1 MGAIGTIQLVVPS
14 TAIDVNGHV
23 NNVQYVHW
31 MQEAAMAHSA
41 QQGWPSER
49 FLALGRTWIIR
60 SHTIEYLHSAHAGET
75 ITILTWVADFHKI
88 RSLRKYKFFRPADG
102 VVLAIAATLFVFCD
116 LRTGKPVTIPKEVQG
131 AYTVVGTDDE
141 P

>member
-1 MGAIGTIQLVVPS
+1 MAAIGRVQLVVPMA
-14 TAIDVNGHV
+14 AIDVNGHV

-41 QQGWPSER
+41 ELGWPTER

-60 SHTIEYLHSAHAGET
+60 SHTIEYLHSAHAGEALT
-75 ITILTWVADFHKI
+75 VLTWVADFHKI
-88 RSLRKYKFFRPADG
+88 RSLRKYKFYRPADG
-102 VVLAIAATLFVFCD
+102 IILATASTLFIFCD
-116 LRTGKPVTIPKEVQG
+116 LTTGKPVAIPREVQS
-131 AYTVVGTDDE
+131 AYTVVGADDE

>member
-1 MGAIGTIQLVVPS
+1 MGAIGTVQLVVPE

-23 NNVQYVHW
+23 NNVQYVQW

-41 QQGWPSER
+41 ELGWPTAR

-75 ITILTWVADFHKI
+75 IQVLTWVADFHKI
-88 RSLRKYKFFRPADG
+88 RSLRKYKFRRPADG
-102 VVLAIAATLFVFCD
+102 VVLATASTLFIFCD
-116 LRTGKPVTIPKEVQG
+116 LTTGKPVAIPQEVQG
-131 AYTVVGTDDE
+131 AYTVVAPDDE

>member
-1 MGAIGTIQLVVPS
+1 MGAIGRVRLVVPS
-14 TAIDVNGHV
+14 TVIDINGHV
-23 NNVQYVHW
+23 NNVQYVQW

-41 QQGWPSER
+41 ELGWPTER

-60 SHTIEYLHSAHAGET
+60 SHSIEYLHSARAEET
-75 ITILTWVADFHKI
+75 LHILTWVSDFHKI
-88 RSLRKYKFFRPADG
+88 RSLRKYKFLRPGDG
-102 VVLAIAATLFVFCD
+102 VVLATAATLFIFCD
-116 LRTGKPVTIPKEVQG
+116 LHTGKPVTIPPEVRS

>member
-1 MGAIGTIQLVVPS
+1 MGAIGRMQLVVPE

-41 QQGWPSER
+41 ELGWPWER
-49 FLALGRTWIIR
+49 YAEIGRTWIIR
-60 SHTIEYLHSAHAGET
+60 SHTIEYYHSAYAGES
-75 ITILTWVADFHKI
+75 ITILTWVSDFHKI
-88 RSLRKYKFFRPADG
+88 RSLRKYKFYRPADDI
-102 VVLAIAATLFVFCD
+102 VLATAATLFIFCD
-116 LRTGKPVTIPKEVQG
+116 MRTGKPVTIPPEVQA
-131 AYTVVGTDDE
+131 AYTVVDPHDE